1 VVFIVTAMSSED
13 EALSSSMTLS
23 RSGGSTASTTITS
36 SSSSRAKR
44 SSGGNTNTTTT
55 GTLSLTQSLP
65 SSGHRADNEEDD
77 DDDDD
82 ELDDDELDD
91 GELDES
97 YNTTESSLV
106 RVRPARSRSSR
117 KQAKTANRR
126 SPVDSHAI
134 HQVTSS
140 EVQDRPVRKLS
151 LPGLYAVCGAPAS
164 SSSSSSS
171 SGSSNASA
179 YNIINTSNSTETHLA
194 TPSSSST
201 TTSII
206 SPRARV
212 RTLTNTELTK
222 SPELPANSRAY
233 STSPPD
239 ANKSPGSPQRT
250 YKTASMSPTL
260 YDSPKR
266 TADKEKF
273 RRSKGSM
280 SGATLSHIDTKT
292 LARGLR
298 NSQRLKKLLVRES
311 DLIISQPSGGYSV
324 ADKTWREVPLSRARS
339 RSRVREA
346 DHGRHA
352 VCRPT
357 SNRR

>member
-1 VVFIVTAMSSED
+1 MSSED

-324 ADKTWREVPLSRARS
+324 ADKTWREVPLSRS
-339 RSRVREA
+339 LSCSCSC
-346 DHGRHA
+346 G
-352 VCRPT
+352 
-357 SNRR
+357 